1 MTARTLIAELP
12 ELGHRATAGGRV
24 AVRNTLFMATLTAI
38 RWDPAIRAHYARL
51 VVAGRPKKLAVVA
64 CIRHLLTI
72 LNAILR
78 TKTPWRN
85 A

>member
-1 MTARTLIAELP
+1 M
-12 ELGHRATAGGRV
+12 
-24 AVRNTLFMATLTAI
+24 RNTLFMATLTAI
-38 RWDPAIRAHYARL
+38 RWNPAIRDHYARL
-51 VVAGRPKKLAVVA
+51 VAAGRPKKLAIVA

-78 TKTPWRN
+78 TKTPWQN